1 MKEFTD
7 SGKTFIRDILF
18 FSSFF
23 FFFFFFFFVL
33 LILNL
38 AEMDPDKIEN
48 ISCDSISLVT

>member
-7 SGKTFIRDILF
+7 SGKTFIQDILF

-23 FFFFFFFFVL
+23 VLVL

>member
-23 FFFFFFFFVL
+23 VFVL

>member
-18 FSSFF
+18 FSS
-23 FFFFFFFFVL
+23 FFFFFFVL

>member
-18 FSSFF
+18 LSS
-23 FFFFFFFFVL
+23 FFFFFVL

>member
-18 FSSFF
+18 FSS